1 MALAEEA
8 AASVEGAHRVV
19 GKNMKADT
27 FFTKD
32 EQERIEQAV
41 SAAEK
46 NTSGEIVP
54 MLVSASGHYAEV
66 ELAGLC
72 IGLVIGTLAALTWQD
87 PWASVHSQLFW
98 PLGGAALGLIFCT
111 IPGIKRHFLSK
122 ERVAEAVHLRSL
134 AAFTGHGLHHTQG
147 HTGILLLASLLER
160 RVVVLADRG
169 INEKVEAGSWDE
181 VVRIVTSGL
190 RERDACSA
198 FCKAIERCGEILAR
212 HFPRSPDDKDEL
224 GDKLITER

>member
-1 MALAEEA
+1 MEE
-8 AASVEGAHRVV
+8 AHRVV

-32 EQERIEQAV
+32 EQERIQQAV

-66 ELAGLC
+66 ELAGIC
-72 IGLVIGTLAALTWQD
+72 VGLVIGTLAALIWQD
-87 PWASVHSQLFW
+87 PWASIHSQLFW
-98 PLGGAALGLIFCT
+98 PLGGALLGLMLCA
-111 IPGIKRHFLSK
+111 IPAIKRLFIPK
-122 ERVAEAVHLRSL
+122 ARVAEAVHLHSL
-134 AAFTGHGLHHTQG
+134 AAFTGHGLHHTKG
-147 HTGILLLASLLER
+147 HTGILILASLLER

-169 INEKVEAGSWDE
+169 INEKVEPGSWDE
-181 VVRIVTSGL
+181 VVRIITNGL
-190 RERDACSA
+190 RARDACSA
-198 FCKAIERCGEILAR
+198 FCKAIGRCGEILAR

-224 GDKLITER
+224 SDKLITER